1 MEREDMIKRDLRDI
15 STNSQGVELI
25 WNLTQT
31 VKIYTYLLFDCTVIS
46 GYISWIKASAIS

>member
-1 MEREDMIKRDLRDI
+1 MIKRDLRDI